1 MHDRISS
8 LGEKKLISRI
18 ISRARSVFGSSEV
31 MGLGDD
37 AALIDAGEEFLV
49 LTSDLLL
56 ETRHFPD
63 PERPRDMGWK
73 TVTVNMSDLAAMGS
87 RPEGFILSVAL
98 PDLELEFFDS
108 LMDGVI
114 EACCHYQAPLI
125 GGDTNEADEII
136 LSGTAIGRA
145 GKDMVLMKSGARP
158 GDLVAVTGPLGVGA
172 AGTEL
177 ILSGRDRGGFENAV
191 ERSLRPVARIE
202 EGLIL
207 AESGLVSSATDI
219 TDGLVSELGELMD
232 ASGTGMRIYEDR
244 LPLGREVPEIAS
256 ILGRDP
262 LELALYYGEDFEL
275 VFTAPPTGMEQ
286 LSDMMELHVIGE
298 VTGGGGIEMVDK
310 DGVTYKLHVRGYEHL
325 SPG

>member
-63 PERPRDMGWK
+63 PGRPRDMGWK

-145 GKDMVLMKSGARP
+145 EKDMVLMKSGARP

-177 ILSGRDRGGFENAV
+177 ILSGRDTGGFENAV

-232 ASGTGMRIYEDR
+232 ASGTGMRIYEER

-275 VFTAPPTGMEQ
+275 VFTAPPTGMEE

-298 VTGGGGIEMVDK
+298 VTVGGGIEMVDK

>member
-63 PERPRDMGWK
+63 PGRPRDMGWK

-145 GKDMVLMKSGARP
+145 GKDRVLLKSGARP

-177 ILSGRDRGGFENAV
+177 ILSGRDTGGFENAV

-275 VFTAPPTGMEQ
+275 VFTAPPTGMEE

-298 VTGGGGIEMVDK
+298 VTVGGGIEMVDK

>member
-18 ISRARSVFGSSEV
+18 ISRSRSVFGSSKL

-37 AALIDAGEEFLV
+37 AALIDAGDDYLV

-63 PERPRDMGWK
+63 PGRPRDMGWK

-87 RPEGFILSVAL
+87 RPEGFILSAAL

-108 LMDGVI
+108 IMDGVI
-114 EACCHYQAPLI
+114 EACCHYQAPLM

-145 GKDMVLMKSGARP
+145 AKDRVLMKSGARP

-177 ILSGRDRGGFENAV
+177 ILSGKSTEGFEDAV

-202 EGLIL
+202 DGIIL

-232 ASGTGMRIYEDR
+232 ASGTGMRIYEES
-244 LPLGREVPEIAS
+244 LPIGEEVPEIAA
-256 ILGRDP
+256 ILGMDP

-275 VFTAPPTGMEQ
+275 VFTAHPAGIEE
-286 LSDMMELHVIGE
+286 LSTMMDIHVIGE
-298 VTGGGGIEMVDK
+298 VTGGGSIEMVDK
-310 DGVTYKLHVRGYEHL
+310 DGATYKLQVRGYEHL
-325 SPG
+325 SPA